1 MTARPAQP
9 CLPFDRVIPRFER
22 AVRDEYAPPRELPA
36 EQAQVLA
43 LVRAR
48 RGRAAAIGVA
58 DLAAAT
64 GIDERRVQQVVKHL
78 VEEHQAPIGTGT
90 TPPHGYYWIVTD
102 EERREVRDSLVR
114 RAVSTLRR
122 ARAYDRGGWV
132 SRLIGQAELELGDAA
147 EVGR

>member
-1 MTARPAQP
+1 MTGRIAQP
-9 CLPFDRVIPRFER
+9 SLPFDRVIPRYER

-36 EQAQVLA
+36 DQAQVLA
-43 LVRAR
+43 AVRAR
-48 RGRAAAIGVA
+48 RGRAAAIGVG
-58 DLAAAT
+58 DLAAQT
-64 GIDERRVQQVVKHL
+64 GLDERRVQIVVKHL

-90 TPPHGYYWIVTD
+90 TQPWGYYWITSD

-132 SRLIGQAELELGDAA
+132 AGLIGQAELELGDVP
-147 EVGR
+147 EVSR